1 MLLLL
6 AWLVAYPILIVAGEA
21 AHVDALRAFVS
32 RPGEWAALWASL
44 WISLASVALAALIGV
59 PLAFLFEW
67 FEFPGRKALGA
78 LIALPAVLP
87 PFVGVIA
94 FLFLY
99 GESGFISRALQ
110 HAFGLAQAPWRLQ
123 GAGAILLVHAYSMY
137 VYFYLFTR
145 AGLARLDQSML
156 EAAQA
161 LRAGR
166 GRLFRRV
173 VLPLLRPALTGAAL
187 LTFMTALGSFSAP
200 YVFGGGFRVMTT
212 QIYSTKVNGDLALAM
227 VETLA
232 LALVAV
238 GGLVLLRHTQG
249 EDLLVALGKGT
260 APRRR
265 PIRRPAVRALATAA
279 GWLFA
284 VLLLLP
290 HLTLLLVSLVP
301 YATWTT
307 ETLPPV
313 LSLVNYRRVFSEP
326 ERLRPLFNSF
336 WMASVSTAAVVVVA
350 LAAGWLVVRRR
361 VAVRRWIESFLEL
374 PWALPGT
381 VFAVALATTFGVS
394 KPFALR
400 HPRGLPPARPGARGG
415 GGEPGRWPLGHAAA
429 RHAAAPRARARRGG
443 EPRVRRGAGRLCVLH
458 RALYIRHPA
467 HRHRDHVQSA
477 PERDGRGRGVR
488 RGAHG
493 VQRRRPLDRSPP
505 VKRLSVLMAVC
516 FVDMLGLMLVAPL
529 MAFYALRLQAP
540 EWLVGP
546 LIASF
551 AVAQLIS
558 SPVWGKLSDRYG
570 RRPALLVGLGA
581 SAFAYLIFGFANSLW
596 LLFASRIVQGMGGG
610 TTGVAQAYVADT
622 MQPTERAKALG
633 WLSAA
638 TSAGVVIG
646 PFIGSVA
653 HRFGTE
659 VPGLVAAALVL
670 INVGFA
676 WGWLPESRVPHAHTT
691 TPSGR
696 YVPLPGGG

>member
-1 MLLLL
+1 MNGRRGQVFGLALALLL
-6 AWLVAYPILIVAGEA
+6 AWLVVYPILIVAGDA
-21 AHVDALRAFVS
+21 AHADALRAFVS

-99 GESGFISRALQ
+99 GESGFVARALQ
-110 HAFGLAQAPWRLQ
+110 HALGLARAPWRLQ

-137 VYFYLFTR
+137 VYFYLLTR

-166 GRLFRRV
+166 GRIFRRV
-173 VLPLLRPALTGAAL
+173 VLPLLRPALAGAAL

-200 YVFGGGFRVMTT
+200 YVFGGGFRLMTT

-238 GGLVLLRHTQG
+238 VGLVLLRHTQG

-265 PIRRPAVRALATAA
+265 PIERPAVRALATAA

-301 YATWTT
+301 YATWIT

-326 ERLRPLFNSF
+326 ERLRPLLNSF
-336 WMASVSTAAVVVVA
+336 WMASVSTIAAVVVA

-381 VFAVALATTFGVS
+381 VFAVALATAFGVS
-394 KPFALR
+394 KPLALR
-400 HPRGLPPARPGARGG
+400 WVLVGTVVLLPLAYLVRSLPIAGRAILGGYRQLDPAL
-415 GGEPGRWPLGHAAA
+415 EEAAA
-429 RHAAAPRARARRGG
+429 SL
-443 EPRVRRGAGRLCVLH
+443 GAGRWVTLRRVTLPLLGPALAAGASLAFVGALGDFVSSVVL
-458 RALYIRHPA
+458 YTY
-467 HRHRDHVQSA
+467 DT
-477 PERDGRGRGVR
+477 
-488 RGAHG
+488 
-493 VQRRRPLDRSPP
+493 RPIAIEIMS
-505 VKRLSVLMAVC
+505 S
-516 FVDMLGLMLVAPL
+516 
-529 MAFYALRLQAP
+529 LRLN
-540 EWLVGP
+540 EL
-546 LIASF
+546 
-551 AVAQLIS
+551 
-558 SPVWGKLSDRYG
+558 
-570 RRPALLVGLGA
+570 
-581 SAFAYLIFGFANSLW
+581 
-596 LLFASRIVQGMGGG
+596 
-610 TTGVAQAYVADT
+610 GVAAVFGVLL
-622 MQPTERAKALG
+622 MVC
-633 WLSAA
+633 SAA
-638 TSAGVVIG
+638 VLSIG
-646 PFIGSVA
+646 A
-653 HRFGTE
+653 R
-659 VPGLVAAALVL
+659 
-670 INVGFA
+670 
-676 WGWLPESRVPHAHTT
+676 R
-691 TPSGR
+691 
-696 YVPLPGGG
+696 